1 MYTLPGLVL
10 NGSRPKDRELRQ
22 FITAVS
28 DSAHLRA
35 SGGYLF
41 KTCLHENALFISI
54 CPAISEGERHH
65 HYDIQVPDTDHV
77 LGTISS
83 IGEITMLFKARK
95 EELDS
100 AERKKWRD
108 IYTAFASVLI
118 ASGYN
123 GTGRLDWITQQ
134 IIRESEIFGRI
145 PATLSEMAGMQ
156 GQRPSSRTL

>member
-1 MYTLPGLVL
+1 MAERLMNTAPGLVL
-10 NGSRPKDRELRQ
+10 NGSRPKEKELRH
-22 FITAVS
+22 FIAAVS
-28 DSAHLRA
+28 DPLRLRA

-41 KTCLHENALFISI
+41 KTCLHEEELFISI

-65 HYDIQVPDTDHV
+65 HYDIQVPDADHV

-83 IGEITMLFKARK
+83 NGEFTMLFKARK
-95 EELDS
+95 EELDNL
-100 AERKKWRD
+100 ERKKWRD

-118 ASGYN
+118 ASGYG

-145 PATLSEMAGMQ
+145 PATLNEMAGM
-156 GQRPSSRTL
+156 